1 MMFLIEF
8 GKVFRRKF
16 NYLFAIVT
24 LLITSIFILKLDK
37 LVAYYDI
44 SMINGLFN
52 FVFKIVLALV
62 IFVMGINYIYSYR
75 EDYHSKISTLI
86 EIGKKRTIRDFSAI
100 LSTTIY
106 YMFYYIVLIVATVG
120 LVYLRQRSLFL
131 ELKNENLYGN
141 FLAYVVIVLLL
152 LLFSNLI
159 FLLMVTLFNNT
170 NIAISLSLL
179 YFVGGEVIAKMLE
192 SRVSYLSER
201 IDNSILTIFTKVFN
215 SMDQFVTFSLGNF
228 LPLVLNIVGL
238 IVVIFIVKLVKKIVM

>member
-16 NYLFAIVT
+16 NYLFAIVI

-52 FVFKIVLALV
+52 FVFKIILVLV

-100 LSTTIY
+100 FSTTIY
-106 YMFYYIVLIVATVG
+106 YVCYYIVLIAATVG
-120 LVYLRQRSLFL
+120 LVYLRQRSLFF
-131 ELKNENLYGN
+131 ELKNGNLYSN

-179 YFVGGEVIAKMLE
+179 YFVGGEVIARMLE
-192 SRVSYLSER
+192 NRVSFLSER

-215 SMDQFVTFSLGNF
+215 NMDQFVTFSLGNF

-238 IVVIFIVKLVKKIVM
+238 IVVIFIVKLVKRIVM